1 MQYRILGSTGLR
13 VSEIGLGSEVLVG
26 QSEAEAM
33 KLIEAALAA
42 VLVGG
47 IMLSSNP
54 AYDMLPPS
62 EDVDSL
68 FSADTFASS
77 ALANID
83 PARSAR

>member
-1 MQYRILGSTGLR
+1 MR
-13 VSEIGLGSEVLVG
+13 VSEIGLGSEVRVG
-26 QSEAEAM
+26 QSKAETM
-33 KLIEAALAA
+33 ELMEAALAA